1 MPVAHRL
8 WVTLRV
14 PPLDYKIV
22 YYVECDKFTEVK
34 DYNNKLKLYHL
45 SILKNHSVFCDTEL
59 YKDVP
64 DTFVMDIKQ

>member
-1 MPVAHRL
+1 M
-8 WVTLRV
+8 
-14 PPLDYKIV
+14 
-22 YYVECDKFTEVK
+22 FTEVK